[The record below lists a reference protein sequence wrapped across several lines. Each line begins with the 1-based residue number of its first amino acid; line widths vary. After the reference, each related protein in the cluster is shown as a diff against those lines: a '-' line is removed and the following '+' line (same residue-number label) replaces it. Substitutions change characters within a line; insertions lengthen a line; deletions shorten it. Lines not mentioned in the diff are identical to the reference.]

1 MKIVIRESGE
11 WPIKIVLPT
20 RLIFNPLTAKA
31 VTPLIN
37 KALAGKLSEADEDIA
52 EAEKLAETAEEHPV
66 ENRRIRTADMIRFM
80 NEVNRMKRLHKGMPL
95 VEVEDD
101 GGDGVKIYL

>member
-1 MKIVIRESGE
+1 MKIIVQESGE
-11 WPIKIVLPT
+11 KPIKIVLPT
-20 RLIFNPLTAKA
+20 GMIFNPVTAMI
-31 VTPLIN
+31 VSPLIN
-37 KALAGKLSEADEDIA
+37 KTLAGKLSEEDID
-52 EAEKLAETAEEHPV
+52 EAEELAESAAEHPV

>member
-66 ENRRIRTADMIRFM
+66 ENCGIRTSDMVRFCH
-80 NEVNRMKRLHKGMPL
+80 EINRMKRLHGNLPL
-95 VEVEDD
+95 IEIVEGNDC
-101 GGDGVKIYL
+101 VKIYL

>member
-1 MKIVIRESGE
+1 MKIIVQESGE
-11 WPIKIVLPT
+11 KPIKIILPT
-20 RLIFNPLTAKA
+20 GMIFNPVTAMI
-31 VTPLIN
+31 VSPLIN
-37 KALAGKLSEADEDIA
+37 KTLAGKLSEEDID
-52 EAEKLAETAEEHPV
+52 EAEELAEHPV

-80 NEVNRMKRLHKGMPL
+80 NEVNRMKRIHKGMPL